1 MGGANSKRAPLCLGE
16 KVNGERSGGGTGG
29 VEVGG
34 GADRTPL
41 SQNPDDFQVLVKS
54 EPRGS
59 GLGRGLSFSYAEVQD
74 SPIFLLEGNPL
85 GDTPTLPAPR
95 GVPSICRVKKGRD
108 LGFQTR
114 GPPTLPPSDYT
125 QE

>member
-1 MGGANSKRAPLCLGE
+1 MWDRRGGR
-16 KVNGERSGGGTGG
+16 GGRRG
-29 VEVGG
+29 
-34 GADRTPL
+34 
-41 SQNPDDFQVLVKS
+41 PDPPFPEPRDLQVLAES

-95 GVPSICRVKKGRD
+95 GVPSICRMKKG
-108 LGFQTR
+108 
-114 GPPTLPPSDYT
+114 
-125 QE
+125 